1 MERAG
6 LDAGPAPLG
15 IDLRHAALIEPVAVA
30 VHDVRRGGVCAG
42 DRVVVLGGGP
52 IGTLIAGVASRH
64 GAEVAVVEPDDRRR
78 AMVERLGV
86 LAPDPAATDL
96 VAWVE
101 EWTRAAGADVVFE
114 VSGAAA
120 AVALSTSLAK
130 VRGTVVVVA
139 IHAQPRPVNLHRVFW
154 RELTV
159 VGARVYE
166 RHDFGPRWTWWR
178 AVRSRPMPSSLAW
191 PPSGRSA
198 RPSTSCRAGAR

>member
-1 MERAG
+1 M
-6 LDAGPAPLG
+6 
-15 IDLRHAALIEPVAVA
+15 
-30 VHDVRRGGVCAG
+30 HDVRRGGVCAG

-166 RHDFGPRWTWWR
+166 RHDFETAVDLVASGAVPADALITRVAPLGQVSAALDELQGGR
-178 AVRSRPMPSSLAW
+178 AMKILVDVQA
-191 PPSGRSA
+191 GRVDEVPA
-198 RPSTSCRAGAR
+198 

>member
-1 MERAG
+1 M
-6 LDAGPAPLG
+6 
-15 IDLRHAALIEPVAVA
+15 
-30 VHDVRRGGVCAG
+30 HDVRRGGVCAG

-166 RHDFGPRWTWWR
+166 RHDFETAVDLVASGAVPADALITRVAPLGQVGAALDELQGGR
-178 AVRSRPMPSSLAW
+178 AMKILVDVQA
-191 PPSGRSA
+191 GRVDEVPA
-198 RPSTSCRAGAR
+198 